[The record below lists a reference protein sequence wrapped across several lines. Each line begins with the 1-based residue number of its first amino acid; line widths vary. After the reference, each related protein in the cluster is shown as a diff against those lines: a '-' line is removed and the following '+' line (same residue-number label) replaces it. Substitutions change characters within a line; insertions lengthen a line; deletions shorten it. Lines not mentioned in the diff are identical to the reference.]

1 MMADF
6 YRIYIVFDNS
16 TDTILKSIF
25 TLKNIVKAIY
35 TNNVFG
41 PIKLV

>member
-16 TDTILKSIF
+16 TDTILKSIS
-25 TLKNIVKAIY
+25 TKQYIVKAICK
-35 TNNVFG
+35 NNVFG
-41 PIKLV
+41 PIKLA